1 MECFVWQTDL
11 TCSLALLLLS
21 VKVGVVSGEERC
33 LVQSPQRLSLSLS
46 LSMRREFNSRTSL

>member
-11 TCSLALLLLS
+11 TCSLALLLS